1 MKELNKKGEKFYNQ
15 WAERRNKKWRYV
27 FVQGIVY
34 FGLPVAIISFLI
46 NCKFNIENMHLSEFL
61 RSLFVFGIGGI
72 LFGLRQFKRTD
83 NLFLSLNDEDEIV
96 KGVKALKAGDAW
108 SYENLKIH
116 RENDESIIVQ
126 NDLFWFEE
134 KGLTHEKLNECY
146 NLIHEDIVRL
156 KKSKDFDEYLKYKD
170 LKIRILGNSGS
181 NVPLFETSFKRMVSD
196 ISPEKTSSGLG

>member
-1 MKELNKKGEKFYNQ
+1 MKELSKKGEKFYNQ
-15 WAERRNKKWRYV
+15 WTERRKRKWLYV
-27 FVQGIVY
+27 FLHGTVY
-34 FGLPVAIISFLI
+34 WGFPMGVVFYLVLT
-46 NCKFNIENMHLSEFL
+46 KFKIENIQLSKL
-61 RSLFVFGIGGI
+61 AGSVLVFGFGGLI
-72 LFGLRQFKRTD
+72 EGLR
-83 NLFLSLNDEDEIV
+83 LFRQTEKIYLCLNDEDEIV